1 MDKRLFWRAAI
12 TQAVAVAIVAGV
24 LIALPL
30 GDDFFEDYGIV
41 AGPLAWLGCAV
52 VTALILKL
60 PWTLALFAAVA
71 GGVAGFLVDA
81 AGADHWIALPIAV
94 AVFAACCGGY
104 ETARREMA
112 AADAERDAQATGDR
126 DAERDTTTA
135 G

>member
-1 MDKRLFWRAAI
+1 MDKRLFWRTALTQAA
-12 TQAVAVAIVAGV
+12 AVAVVAGI

-41 AGPLAWLGCAV
+41 AGPAAWILCAV
-52 VTALILKL
+52 ITALILKL
-60 PWTLALFAAVA
+60 PWSLAVFAAAA
-71 GGVAGFLVDA
+71 GGVAGFLVDI
-81 AGADHWIALPIAV
+81 AGADHWIALPIAI

-112 AADAERDAQATGDR
+112 DADAER
-126 DAERDTTTA
+126 ERDTTTA